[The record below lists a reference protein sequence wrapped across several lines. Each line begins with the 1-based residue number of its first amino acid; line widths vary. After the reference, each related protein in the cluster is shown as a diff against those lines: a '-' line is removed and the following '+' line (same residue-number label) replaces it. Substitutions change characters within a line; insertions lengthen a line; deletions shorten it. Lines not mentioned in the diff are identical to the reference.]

1 MPSLPFL
8 NLFSTIQQVDFSK
21 LLEARNYLVIAGQI
35 IFEKDGTIVMT
46 TIDEDRT
53 DFTKEDYMALPENA
67 PYELLNGKLHY
78 MPKAIA
84 RN

>member
-35 IFEKDGTIVMT
+35 IFEKDGTS
-46 TIDEDRT
+46 DEDAVSTTMSWPLVQLVAQPQLHTCVRWKIPELSSRT
-53 DFTKEDYMALPENA
+53 LTLPN
-67 PYELLNGKLHY
+67 Y
-78 MPKAIA
+78 
-84 RN
+84 